1 MTERRLQTRSDLTAT
16 SLGLSLHLLRRF
28 AGVRVA
34 AAPYG
39 SAGGDSSSTLAA
51 HQFWLQRQ
59 RVLHHEPHPSDAD
72 IIELNCGGSIMVTS
86 RSTLRQVR
94 I

>member
-1 MTERRLQTRSDLTAT
+1 LRL
-16 SLGLSLHLLRRF
+16 F

-39 SAGGDSSSTLAA
+39 AGGDGSSTLAA

-86 RSTLRQVR
+86 RSTLRQVTV
-94 I
+94 